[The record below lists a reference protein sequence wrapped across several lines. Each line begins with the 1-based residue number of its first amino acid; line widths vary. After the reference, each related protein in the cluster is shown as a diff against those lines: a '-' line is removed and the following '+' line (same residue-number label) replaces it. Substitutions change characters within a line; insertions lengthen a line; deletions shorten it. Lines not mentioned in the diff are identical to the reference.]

1 MDKNKL
7 FELTNKIYRT
17 TLLFPKKEPLRY
29 KMREIADEVLSN
41 LIIWG
46 LFHSSNSG
54 KFSAVEN
61 FRLEQASFDQTNLGL
76 AKQKD
81 LIFEIEKDLEILG
94 SYFEIAKWQN
104 WVSYFDVLEIE
115 EKYDKIKCDFKK
127 EIEDLEKKERK
138 EVSEKDILL
147 EINKI
152 ARGQAS
158 GAGEK
163 NQSRDPIFAV
173 SVNSSTDEIK
183 NSGSKAIEDS
193 RQSRDKN
200 QGPLDQRK
208 EKILEIL
215 EKNGRAQ
222 VWEVKEILPEVS
234 KRTLRRD
241 FNYLLKKGLVER
253 IGERNNTFYQLKR

>member
-29 KMREIADEVLSN
+29 KIREVADEILSN
-41 LIIWG
+41 LIVWG
-46 LFHSSNSG
+46 LFHSSNPG

-61 FRLEQASFDQTNLGL
+61 FHLERTSLEQINSGL

-127 EIEDLEKKERK
+127 EIENLEKKERK
-138 EVSEKDILL
+138 EVSEKDILS

-152 ARGQAS
+152 ARGSAS

-163 NQSRDPIFAV
+163 SQSRDPVFAL
-173 SVNSSTDEIK
+173 SVNDSTDEIK
-183 NSGSKAIEDS
+183 NKS
-193 RQSRDKN
+193 QSS
-200 QGPLDQRK
+200 LDQRK

-215 EKNGRAQ
+215 KKKGRAQ

-241 FNYLLKKGLVER
+241 FDYLLKKGLVER
-253 IGERNNTFYQLKR
+253 IGERNNTFYQLKG

>member
-29 KMREIADEVLSN
+29 KIREVADEILSN
-41 LIIWG
+41 LIVWG
-46 LFHSSNSG
+46 LFHSSNPG

-61 FRLEQASFDQTNLGL
+61 FHLERTSLEQINSGL

-127 EIEDLEKKERK
+127 EIEDLEKR
-138 EVSEKDILL
+138 

-152 ARGQAS
+152 ARGSAS

-163 NQSRDPIFAV
+163 SQSRDPVFAL
-173 SVNSSTDEIK
+173 SVNDSTDEIK
-183 NSGSKAIEDS
+183 NKS
-193 RQSRDKN
+193 QSS
-200 QGPLDQRK
+200 LDQRK

-215 EKNGRAQ
+215 KKKGRAQ

-241 FNYLLKKGLVER
+241 FDYLLKKGLVER
-253 IGERNNTFYQLKR
+253 IGERNNTFYQLKG